1 MIEDLEERIEGL
13 TIMDDYDD
21 CIAGLVRMF
30 GKEEIVAYDY
40 DKIIQRHIGDG
51 MTHEEAVEF
60 FEFNQIGAYVGER
73 TPCFIE
79 FIHKEMKK
87 TEEEIREEKLTEV
100 GEWLAEKVRELE
112 SLFPKKNHE
121 KDTDPI
127 IHTYKG
133 DLQWD

>member
-1 MIEDLEERIEGL
+1 MI
-13 TIMDDYDD
+13 
-21 CIAGLVRMF
+21 
-30 GKEEIVAYDY
+30 
-40 DKIIQRHIGDG
+40 
-51 MTHEEAVEF
+51 
-60 FEFNQIGAYVGER
+60 
-73 TPCFIE
+73 
-79 FIHKEMKK
+79 MKK

-112 SLFPKKNHE
+112 SLFPKKKQE